1 MFAQKGDFSLFF
13 LPHSIRTDEF
23 EDCNASVVPTFLPLA
38 ILCLLFQDLA
48 DPFCVVLDQRRVYSE
63 RLQYRF
69 LCSGDCMIQT
79 IFIVGQPNHF
89 NLLQFANSKE
99 MQTEKLSLKAVP
111 LANGMVKAKTG
122 NTTDA
127 TTYANWYQAVYM
139 PTAEN
144 TDTSPQSAAKT
155 TKSVRE

>member
-1 MFAQKGDFSLFF
+1 
-13 LPHSIRTDEF
+13 
-23 EDCNASVVPTFLPLA
+23 
-38 ILCLLFQDLA
+38 
-48 DPFCVVLDQRRVYSE
+48 
-63 RLQYRF
+63 
-69 LCSGDCMIQT
+69 MIQT

-111 LANGMVKAKTG
+111 LTNGMVKAKTG

-127 TTYANWYQAVYM
+127 TTYANWYKAVYM